1 MPPRLWIVAYDI
13 ADPKRLRK
21 VARHL
26 EDAGERVQ
34 KSIFEVPLSVDER
47 KRLERRLANSIRH
60 DEDHVLLHP
69 VCTVC
74 RAGTVW
80 QGQIPGPDHEP
91 FWIV

>member
-1 MPPRLWIVAYDI
+1 MSPRMWIVAYDI

-21 VARHL
+21 VAQQL

-34 KSIFEVPLSVDER
+34 KSIFEVALSADER
-47 KRLERRLANSIRH
+47 KRLERRLANSITH

-69 VCTVC
+69 VCTTC
-74 RAGTVW
+74 RARTLW
-80 QGQIPGPDHEP
+80 QGLSPGPDHEP